1 VSDTLRTHLATQ
13 LLATQLEATVARRP
27 HDETLHGVPPAAG
40 VGGVA

>member
-1 VSDTLRTHLATQ
+1 VSDTLRTHLATN
-13 LLATQLEATVARRP
+13 LATQLEATVARRP